1 MQLENVDIGFNT
13 LGHVLC
19 ASLAQHD
26 ALTTG
31 VCAAYKAGAREIC
44 TATESCAAFTANA
57 VRDTHDRVELVYWH
71 LHCDCRRRRTEHL
84 NPHAAITAGP
94 RGAHVTTDA
103 GEVTSMAALLWR
115 SMLS

>member
-13 LGHVLC
+13 LGHVLF
-19 ASLAQHD
+19 ASLAQQD
-26 ALTTG
+26 VLTTAI
-31 VCAAYKAGAREIC
+31 CAAYNAGAREIC

-57 VRDTHDRVELVYWH
+57 VRDTHDRVELVYW
-71 LHCDCRRRRTEHL
+71 RTEHL